1 MNMKKAILLAMMLV
15 ALSAQAQNKAFT
27 CDTVIYTEGRDE
39 MTLHEAAKMWIDN
52 LDITKA
58 YSYDIKV
65 YDESHTV
72 TGKVDLKFHVGNLTW
87 WAMSGKIKMTV
98 SIAARYGRVR
108 FVVTDVVHDA
118 DESGW
123 DEGLIMEELPSEK
136 NKGIGGKQHREVYKR
151 VKKEVREWFETQC
164 ASLSSYL
171 NMYQSIQEEDW

>member
-1 MNMKKAILLAMMLV
+1 MMLLV
-15 ALSAQAQNKAFT
+15 AMAAQAQNKPFS

-39 MTLHEAAKMWIDN
+39 MMLHEAAKMWVDN
-52 LDITKA
+52 LDPTKA
-58 YSYDIKV
+58 YSYDVKIF
-65 YDESHTV
+65 DESQTI
-72 TGKVDLKFHVGNLTW
+72 TGKVDLDFHVGNLTW
-87 WAMSGKIKMTV
+87 WAMSGKIKVTV

-118 DESGW
+118 KENGW

-151 VKKEVREWFETQC
+151 VKKEVREWFEMQA
-164 ASLSSYL
+164 ASLASYL